1 MDVQL
6 SLNLPSAG
14 SDNLVSNGSIGSTS
28 KSRSDNFSDHL
39 DKKIDHLEKQHKNT
53 TKSADSTGKANKNQK
68 VNGSSSLTKD
78 DSLSEPVKD
87 KIDSHSLVK
96 ADSPDAK
103 TPDVE
108 DGVTAAKV
116 VVDLHD
122 ESFNDKVG
130 ISLSTGDSLPLGN
143 SLPFITSLNDGL
155 QQSLTNDIVFDP
167 LADAGDVV
175 LPVSALSINLP
186 VDSKPTV
193 KGKSFT
199 VAYNDVTNSSIQSNA
214 LEVVKSS
221 DKLFDGF
228 SLKNLLTTANGADSR
243 GGQDNLT
250 PLTIVNG
257 LTTNQPS
264 SIVTDKPLLTVDTPM
279 TSPRWANDFNQ
290 HVQWMVNKSMTAA
303 QIRLNPQQLGPIE
316 VRVHMNND
324 QATISFTAQHGATRE
339 AIDAALPRLREMLSE
354 QQVGLVDVNVS
365 QHSFAEQHQ
374 QQLSDGA
381 DGGLT
386 GNINDAS
393 TDDDELALNAGF
405 DGMQVVYEG
414 LFNKYA

>member
-78 DSLSEPVKD
+78 DGLSEPVKD

-96 ADSPDAK
+96 VDSPDAK
-103 TPDVE
+103 TRDVE

-116 VVDLHD
+116 VVGLND
-122 ESFNDKVG
+122 ESFNDEVR
-130 ISLSTGDSLPLGN
+130 ISSSTGDSLPLGN